1 MGGWCSSSVQGPYGV
16 GLWKYIKKGWDK
28 FYPFIIFKVGDNS
41 CIKFC
46 CDLWCEGLPL
56 ENNFTKVYNIASNRD
71 ASMAE
76 LLSSSV
82 ANCHWNINFIQPV
95 QDWELESVASF
106 RDLIYILDLGEGMGR
121 IKCVGNSPRGV
132 FNVHSYYRA
141 LQPPNSVSF
150 PWKPLWK
157 PKVPT

>member
-1 MGGWCSSSVQGPYGV
+1 MQGPYGV
-16 GLWKYIKKGWDK
+16 GIWKCIKKGWDK
-28 FYPFIIFKVGDNS
+28 FYPFIIFKVGDSS
-41 CIKFC
+41 CIKFW
-46 CDLWCEGLPL
+46 CDPWCEGLPL
-56 ENNFTKVYNIASNRD
+56 ENNFPKVYNIASNKD
-71 ASMAE
+71 TSMAE
-76 LLSSSV
+76 LLSSSE
-82 ANCHWNINFIQPV
+82 ANYHWNINFIRLV

-106 RDLIYILDLGEGMGR
+106 RDLIYILDLVEGMGR
-121 IKCVGNSPRGV
+121 IKCVGNSPWGV

>member
-1 MGGWCSSSVQGPYGV
+1 M
-16 GLWKYIKKGWDK
+16 
-28 FYPFIIFKVGDNS
+28 
-41 CIKFC
+41 
-46 CDLWCEGLPL
+46 
-56 ENNFTKVYNIASNRD
+56 ENNFPKVYNIASNKD

-82 ANCHWNINFIQPV
+82 ANYHWNINFIQPV

-106 RDLIYILDLGEGMGR
+106 RDLIYILDIGEGMGR